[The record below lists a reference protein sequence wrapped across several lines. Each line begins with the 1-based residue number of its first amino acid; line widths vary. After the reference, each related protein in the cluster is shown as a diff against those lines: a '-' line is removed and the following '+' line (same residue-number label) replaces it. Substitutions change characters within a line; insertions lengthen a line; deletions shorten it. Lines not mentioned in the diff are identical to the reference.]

1 MRNGI
6 RLPTIGR
13 FNFQFL
19 IAHWPLKNR
28 VSLRNQ
34 IMKILSALQ
43 MYQLDKATME
53 NRPISSI
60 DLMEYAATQCY
71 HWIIDYLKLEKPTIH
86 IFSGSGNNGGDGLVI
101 ARKLLNAG
109 YKVIPYFIVL
119 GNKRSKDF
127 EINYNRLT
135 DLNYEPSK
143 LITKQK
149 FPKIG
154 ANDLVIDAI
163 FGIGL
168 SRTPDGFV
176 KEVIQLINK
185 SKTRVISIDVPS
197 GMFTEMPVLDE
208 DSVIKATETL
218 TFQNPKLA
226 FLLPENQF
234 FCGSWHILDIG
245 LDKEVLDSFSVKY
258 KMVDK
263 NYIRSLFKKRNKFSH
278 KGNYGHSMIIG
289 GSFGKIGAV
298 VLASRA
304 ALRAGSGLVSAYIP
318 KCGYDILQSTNP
330 EVMVEVD
337 AEDHLEFFNYKTK
350 PSVIGI
356 GMGLGTREKTSIGFG
371 KFLMENELPLVI
383 DADGLNIIARHREFF
398 KLIPEN
404 SILTPHP
411 KEFERLV
418 GKWKNDYEKLEKLI
432 DLSIKINCIVIL
444 KGAHTAIAH
453 NGEIYFNTTG
463 NPALATA
470 GSGDVLTG
478 IITGL
483 LAQDYTSNAASILGV
498 YLHGLTADIAI
509 SKSQTM
515 ESFIASDSIK
525 NLANAFNK
533 I

>member
-1 MRNGI
+1 
-6 RLPTIGR
+6 
-13 FNFQFL
+13 
-19 IAHWPLKNR
+19 
-28 VSLRNQ
+28 
-34 IMKILSALQ
+34 MKILSALQ
-43 MYQLDKATME
+43 MYELDKVTME

-71 HWIIDYLKLEKPTIH
+71 DWIIEYLKEEKPTIH
-86 IFSGSGNNGGDGLVI
+86 VFAGSGNNGGDGLVV

-109 YKVIPYFIVL
+109 HKVIPYFIML
-119 GNKRSKDF
+119 GNNKSNDF

-135 DLNYEPSK
+135 NIHHEPSQ
-143 LITKQK
+143 ISTRQE

-154 ANDLVIDAI
+154 RFDLVIDAL

-168 SRTPDGFV
+168 SRSPDGFV
-176 KEVIQLINK
+176 KEVIQLINR
-185 SKTRVISIDVPS
+185 SKTKVISIDLPS
-197 GMFTEMPVLDE
+197 GLFTENSVLDG

-218 TFQNPKLA
+218 SFQNPKLA
-226 FLLPENQF
+226 FFLPENQF

-245 LDKEVLDSFSVKY
+245 LDKDVLNTFSTKY
-258 KMVDK
+258 KMIDK

-278 KGNYGHSMIIG
+278 KGDFGHSMIIG

-304 ALRAGSGLVSAYIP
+304 ALRVGSGLVSAYVP

-337 AEDHLEFFNYKTK
+337 NEDHLEFFNYKTK
-350 PSVIGI
+350 PTVIGI
-356 GMGLGTREKTSIGFG
+356 GMGLGTTEKTSIGFG
-371 KFLMENELPLVI
+371 KFLLENKLPLVI
-383 DADGLNIIARHREFF
+383 DADGLNILSKNVKYF
-398 KLIPEN
+398 KFIPKK

-418 GKWKNDYEKLEKLI
+418 GKWNTDYEKLEKLI
-432 DLSIKINCIVIL
+432 ELSLKINCIIIL

-453 NGEIYFNTTG
+453 NGEIHFNTTG

-483 LAQDYTSNAASILGV
+483 LAQNYTAIEASILGV

-509 SKSQTM
+509 NESQTM
-515 ESFIASDSIK
+515 ESFIASDSIN
-525 NLANAFNK
+525 NLAEAFNK

>member
-1 MRNGI
+1 
-6 RLPTIGR
+6 
-13 FNFQFL
+13 
-19 IAHWPLKNR
+19 
-28 VSLRNQ
+28 
-34 IMKILSALQ
+34 MKILSALQ
-43 MYQLDKATME
+43 LYELDKATIE
-53 NRPISSI
+53 NKPISSV

-71 HWIIDYLKLEKPTIH
+71 HWILDYIQDTKPI
-86 IFSGSGNNGGDGLVI
+86 IKVFSGSGNNGGDGLVI

-109 YKVIPYFIVL
+109 YQVGVYYIRL
-119 GNKRSKDF
+119 GKSNSEDF
-127 EINYNRLT
+127 GINYALLK
-135 DLNYEPSK
+135 DLKSEPIK
-143 LITKQK
+143 LSTRQEL
-149 FPKIG
+149 PKIG

-168 SRTPDGFV
+168 SRSPKGFV
-176 KEVIQLINK
+176 KELIQFINQSNAK
-185 SKTRVISIDVPS
+185 IISIDVPS
-197 GMFTEMPVLDE
+197 GLFTEKSVLDV
-208 DSVIKATETL
+208 DSVIRSTETL
-218 TFQNPKLA
+218 SFQNPKLA
-226 FLLPENQF
+226 FFMPENQF

-245 LDKEVLDSFSVKY
+245 LDEERLNLTSTRY
-258 KMVDK
+258 NMVDK

-278 KGNYGHSMIIG
+278 KGVYGHSLIIG

-298 VLASRA
+298 VLASKA

-337 AEDHLEFFNYKTK
+337 NEDHLEFFNYKTK
-350 PSVIGI
+350 PNVIGI
-356 GMGLGTREKTSIGFG
+356 GMGLGTTEKTRRGFG
-371 KFLMENELPLVI
+371 EFLKENDLPLVI
-383 DADGLNIIARHREFF
+383 DADGLNILARHKEYLE
-398 KLIPEN
+398 LIPEN

-432 DLSIKINCIVIL
+432 DLSIKSNCIVIL
-444 KGAHTAIAH
+444 KGAHTAIAF
-453 NGEIYFNTTG
+453 NGGIRFNTTG

-483 LAQDYTSNAASILGV
+483 LAQNYAPQAASIMGV

-509 SKSQTM
+509 EKSQSM
-515 ESFIASDSIK
+515 ESFIASDCIA
-525 NLANAFNK
+525 NLGEAFNK